1 MTNLKRTPGLDEHN
15 KAKTP
20 ETTKTLAW
28 IMAFFSYILIMLP
41 AALGLLYVREFG
53 VSVVYGD
60 AWAVVPLF
68 DKWSSGTLQVS
79 DLWDQHNS
87 HRMIFPNIVYLL
99 LGSVTRY
106 DNVAEMFLIQGCF
119 LGTLVVLLLAFRD
132 NVKIQSPRLVLFL
145 FVPVALLIFSLRQY
159 KNMLFGF
166 QINFAFAEVFG
177 VLALFLLYLLGR
189 RIDFGKLAFV
199 AALASA
205 TVASYSVLPGLFVWP
220 AGLLQLFLGPLEKPR
235 KRAFFVLWGLV
246 GISVW
251 VVYFIGWVEPD
262 SSSLLY
268 TLQHPLQAT
277 HYYLNL
283 LGSALFWRPNSA
295 LIGGLLL
302 VCLALAGLLLI
313 YRNGR
318 LGEYSFWVSLLL
330 YSLLM
335 LGAITVG
342 RSELGPDQAVIAKR
356 YAPFP
361 ILAVVGVYVMLVK
374 AALERRSI
382 VSTLLAAAL
391 SSAILLSSFISYPE
405 GIDKGRKERAAMEKQ
420 AFVLS
425 TYESQSDEALNESF
439 RQGADMVRERAPV
452 LQRLRYNVFS
462 EEP

>member
-1 MTNLKRTPGLDEHN
+1 MGTSNQRTPGLNEQN
-15 KAKTP
+15 QARTP
-20 ETTKTLAW
+20 ETTKMLAW
-28 IMAFFSYILIMLP
+28 IMVFFSYILIMLP
-41 AALGLLYVREFG
+41 AALGVLYVREFG
-53 VSVVYGD
+53 ISVVHGD

-87 HRMIFPNIVYLL
+87 HRMLFPNIVYLL

-119 LGTLVVLLLAFRD
+119 LVTLVVLLLAFRD
-132 NVKIQSPRLVLFL
+132 NVKIQSSRLFL

-166 QINFAFAEVFG
+166 QINFAFAQVFG

-189 RIDFGKLAFV
+189 RIGFGKLAFV

-220 AGLLQLFLGPLEKPR
+220 AGLLQLFLGPLEKPQ
-235 KRAFFVLWGLV
+235 KRAFIVLWGLV
-246 GISVW
+246 GTSVW

-302 VCLALAGLLLI
+302 VCLVLAGLFLI
-313 YRNGR
+313 YGDGR

-391 SSAILLSSFISYPE
+391 SGAILLSSFISYPE

-425 TYESQSDEALNESF
+425 TYEYQSDEALNESF